1 MRPSFL
7 AAVLPM
13 TGLLWLARPARRLP
27 PDTLTSEADGLG
39 PVTERWY
46 WLDVR
51 AADRSPEDLVKAVL
65 DDFPR
70 IMPPVISW
78 TRKVQ
83 GTPGLGSVG
92 DRYFFLLIARRAWVQ
107 TDLRTPR
114 LFRNRTLRHHPE
126 SGWVAFSAE
135 PQESGVLRLMVHSR
149 VRASTRLDRLTYL
162 LGMREVQR
170 LTWEIVL
177 RRALA
182 LSGGQQVDHGHHTVE
197 YAYAP
202 DEVSG
207 RQTARPAIMS
217 PA

>member
-1 MRPSFL
+1 MNRPLL
-7 AAVLPM
+7 AALLVPLS
-13 TGLLWLARPARRLP
+13 GLLWLARPARRLP

-46 WLDVR
+46 WLDVKDM
-51 AADRSPEDLVKAVL
+51 ALTPEQLVKAVL
-65 DDFPR
+65 DAFPR
-70 IMPPVISW
+70 VMPPVIAW
-78 TRKVQ
+78 TRKGK

-92 DRYFFLLIARRAWVQ
+92 DRYFFLLIVRRAWVQ
-107 TDLRTPR
+107 TDLLSPTS
-114 LFRNRTLRHHPE
+114 FRNRTLRHHPD
-126 SGWVAFSAE
+126 SGWVEFSAVE
-135 PQESGVLRLMVHSR
+135 QSGGVVRLLVHSR

-182 LSGGQQVDHGHHTVE
+182 LSGGRQVGHGHRTIE
-197 YAYAP
+197 YAYALEGNAAAQLP
-202 DEVSG
+202 I
-207 RQTARPAIMS
+207 TS